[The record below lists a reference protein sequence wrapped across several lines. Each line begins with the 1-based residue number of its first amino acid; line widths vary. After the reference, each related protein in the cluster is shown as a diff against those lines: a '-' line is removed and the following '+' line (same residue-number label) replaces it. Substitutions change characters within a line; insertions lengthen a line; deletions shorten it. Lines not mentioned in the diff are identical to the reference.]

1 MSERKEVVLLHPLQ
15 ETHNAVKNEVKT
27 IRRHVPR
34 HIELT
39 AVSMQIETNKIRVI
53 ESKDSKRTT
62 RSEVKYKKE
71 TMSQKIYD
79 EEFDPGSG

>member
-1 MSERKEVVLLHPLQ
+1 MPERKEVVLLHPVR
-15 ETHNAVKNEVKT
+15 ETRHGVKNEVKI

-71 TMSQKIYD
+71 IISRKIYD